1 MSSDVNGLS
10 ETGNTS
16 EVFHCRSKSLP
27 KQPMLNS
34 TTKSGTLSF
43 EDNEACDDMWW
54 LIYDKSTREKTYPLV
69 GK

>member
-43 EDNEACDDMWW
+43 EDNEACDDM
-54 LIYDKSTREKTYPLV
+54 
-69 GK
+69 